1 MLEHDLK
8 QKLQAGELAANN
20 GTIIRALALVGNDYQ
35 YAQLRRLQLALSGS
49 LQRGAMCSA
58 VNYLADSGYLAV
70 RTVEEHKPSSVS
82 DQPLEDLEVKLTPL
96 GTQLQRGLVKDP
108 LVDL

>member
-1 MLEHDLK
+1 MFEHDLK
-8 QKLQAGELAANN
+8 QKLQAGELAADN
-20 GTIIRALALVGNDYQ
+20 GTIIRALALVGTDYQ
-35 YAQLRRLQLALSGS
+35 YTQLRRLQLALSGS
-49 LQRGAMCSA
+49 LQRSAMCSA

-82 DQPLEDLEVKLTPL
+82 DQPLEDLEVKLTPK